1 MLQHRLYVLYRG
13 RALSL
18 SLSVG
23 LLSLSLSAL
32 CVATLVVAPKLGQV
46 MAHVIY
52 EVYAHKKAHTIM
64 DRYIDEAYLYR

>member
-1 MLQHRLYVLYRG
+1 MYYKGTHS
-13 RALSL
+13 LSL
-18 SLSVG
+18 SLSVVPA
-23 LLSLSLSAL
+23 LSLSV

-64 DRYIDEAYLYR
+64 YSYMSEVYLYR